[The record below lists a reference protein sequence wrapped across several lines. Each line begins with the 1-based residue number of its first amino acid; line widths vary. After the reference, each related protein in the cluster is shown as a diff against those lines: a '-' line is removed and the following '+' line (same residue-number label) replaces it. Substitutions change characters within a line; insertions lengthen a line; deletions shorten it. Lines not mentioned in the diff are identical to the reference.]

1 MTAKLPMFCLLFGA
15 GIIGGITSVNF
26 KLAGQLAYGDES
38 DENVGLIF
46 LLILINLPGMAF

>member
-1 MTAKLPMFCLLFGA
+1 MTAKLPMFCLLLGA

-26 KLAGQLAYGDES
+26 KLAGQLAYGDEG